1 MKQGLGF
8 REEEGKRRRRNRY
21 QDEKRRE
28 RKGIFVHSHVIL
40 LIS

>member
-8 REEEGKRRRRNRY
+8 REEEEGKRRRRNRY

-28 RKGIFVHSHVIL
+28 GKGIFVHSHAIL
-40 LIS
+40 LI